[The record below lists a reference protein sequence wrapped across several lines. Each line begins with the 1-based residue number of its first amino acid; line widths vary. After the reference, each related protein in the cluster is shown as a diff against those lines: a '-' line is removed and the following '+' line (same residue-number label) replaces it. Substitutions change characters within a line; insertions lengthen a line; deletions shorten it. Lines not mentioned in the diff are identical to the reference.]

1 MKILSIGNSFSE
13 DAHRYLHDVAVL
25 SGVEMTTCN
34 LPIGGCSLAR
44 HYRNMLNGQKAYA
57 QQVNG
62 EYTGIYVSL
71 EDAFAYLTGDW
82 DAITF
87 QQVSHQA
94 PRYETYQPYLSEL
107 VAYAR
112 KYSPKSKIYLQETW
126 AYEQG
131 SARLCDEL
139 HYEDQADMYR
149 DVHEAYVK
157 AAEEIGADGIIP
169 SGTAFQHLY
178 KNGAKIHRDTF
189 HASLGIGRLTLAA
202 TWTTFLSGVDTR
214 GMDWSTLKTA
224 VPVTPEEI
232 ALAQEAG
239 YMACH

>member
-13 DAHRYLHDVAVL
+13 DAHAYLNRVASA
-25 SGVEMTTCN
+25 SGARISCYN
-34 LPIGGCSLAR
+34 LPIGGCPLSR
-44 HYRNMLNGQKAYA
+44 HYRNMVGNHKAYNLV
-57 QQVNG
+57 VNA
-62 EYTGIYVSL
+62 EYTGFFVSL
-71 EDAFAYLTGDW
+71 EDALLVGDW

-94 PRYETYQPYLSEL
+94 PRYETYQPYLDEL

-131 SARLCDEL
+131 CNRLINEL

-149 DVHEAYVK
+149 DVHEAYK
-157 AAEEIGADGIIP
+157 QAAESIGADGVIP

-178 KNGAKIHRDTF
+178 KNGAQIHRDTF
-189 HASLGIGRLTLAA
+189 HASFGVGRLTLAA
-202 TWTTFLSGVDTR
+202 TWTTFFTGIDTR
-214 GMDWSTLKTA
+214 GMDWSGVWTSQ
-224 VPVTPEEI
+224 PVTAEEI
-232 ALAQEAG
+232 ALAQEAAWV
-239 YMACH
+239 ACH